1 MSFDV
6 DNFGI
11 RNTERYGG
19 CEAVGSALWLEHS
32 SGLVIPTADGEDL
45 ITPEDLVA
53 DEADFKQYG
62 YIQPRTL
69 DKETLDGLPT
79 TQLLRNYLLPA
90 LPVRISGDTAKP
102 KLSLET
108 EVVAFNAPRDFTRG
122 AGVIAVES
130 FGEEAEKDFVPTF
143 SVRFVPREGEVE
155 TMGIYPYSAIHE
167 RYTINAFE
175 VDNRSLRAVIGGR
188 VLVECFKQHEEDL
201 PPQIAP
207 HQF

>member
-1 MSFDV
+1 MSFDT
-6 DNFGI
+6 DDFGI

-19 CEAVGSALWLEHS
+19 REAVGSALWLEHS
-32 SGLVIPTADGEDL
+32 GGLVVPTEDGDDL

-62 YIQPRTL
+62 YIQTHEL
-69 DKETLDGLPT
+69 DKETLDSLST

-90 LPVRISGDTAKP
+90 LPVRISGDTTKP
-102 KLSLET
+102 KLTLET
-108 EVVAFNAPRDFTRG
+108 EVTTFKTPRDFARS
-122 AGVIAVES
+122 AGVIAVQS
-130 FGEEAEKDFVPTF
+130 FGAEAEKDFIPTF

-155 TMGIYPYSAIHE
+155 TMGIYPYAAADE

-175 VDNRSLRAVIGGR
+175 VDNKSLRAVIGGH

>member
-1 MSFDV
+1 MGFDI

-19 CEAVGSALWLEHS
+19 REAIGSALWLEHS
-32 SGLVIPTADGEDL
+32 SGLVVPTKDGEDL

-62 YIQPRTL
+62 YIQRRKL
-69 DKETLDGLPT
+69 DKETLDGLST

-90 LPVRISGDTAKP
+90 LPVRISGDTTQP
-102 KLSLET
+102 KLALKT
-108 EVVAFNAPRDFTRG
+108 EVTVFKTPRDFTRS
-122 AGVIAVES
+122 AGIIAVQS
-130 FGEEAEKDFVPTF
+130 FGEEAERDFVPTF
-143 SVRFVPREGEVE
+143 SVRFVPKEGEVE
-155 TMGIYPYSAIHE
+155 TMGIYPYSASHE
-167 RYTINAFE
+167 DYAINAFE
-175 VDNRSLRAVIGGR
+175 VDSRSLRAVIGGR